1 MLGGEASTTF
11 DAATLQN
18 FLAVF
23 GAVSFHETVLNLALA
38 LVWLVCTLWHI
49 NILLLLLSEI
59 LVLVYSSFPHF
70 SRSFPHNR
78 LGVWWKSVE
87 NLPLLGWFYIRTQC
101 GNRDKT
107 VEKSVGVWY
116 NWGSKEVRGVY
127 ARSLE
132 ECAER
137 SGAGDFT

>member
-1 MLGGEASTTF
+1 MLGGEASATF
-11 DAATLQN
+11 DTAAFEN
-18 FLAVF
+18 FLTVF
-23 GAVSFHETVLNLALA
+23 GTVTLHKTMLNLALT
-38 LVWLVCTLWHI
+38 LVGLVCTFWHI
-49 NILLLLLSEI
+49 NFLLLLLSEI

-78 LGVWWKSVE
+78 LEVWWKSVE
-87 NLPLLGWFYIRTQC
+87 KLPLLGWFDIRTQYE
-101 GNRDKT
+101 NRDKT

-132 ECAER
+132 SSAW
-137 SGAGDFT
+137 

>member
-1 MLGGEASTTF
+1 MILGGEASAAF
-11 DAATLQN
+11 DAATLQD
-18 FLAVF
+18 FLTVL
-23 GAVSFHETVLNLALA
+23 GAISLHEAMLNLALA
-38 LVWLVCTLWHI
+38 LVRLVCTFWHI

-78 LGVWWKSVE
+78 LEVWWKSVRK
-87 NLPLLGWFYIRTQC
+87 LPLLGWFYIRTQC
-101 GNRDKT
+101 RNRDKT
-107 VEKSVGVWY
+107 VEKSVVVWY

-132 ECAER
+132 RCTER
-137 SGAGDFT
+137 S